1 MRGVVIHAQAHLA
14 VRAEAR
20 AQAAAGA
27 GITGGRRGPTVRQG
41 QGQTAWRARLE
52 TAGVG
57 IAVRT
62 SDDQD
67 GPPEPGRPH
76 NRRAFPPP
84 PSNAGVVRQG
94 TGRDAGPAL
103 AALG

>member
-1 MRGVVIHAQAHLA
+1 MRGVVIHAQAHLAGAARLAPRLLAKGFLDGAERWGLDPPGIPCVGPATAHLA

-57 IAVRT
+57 IAART
-62 SDDQD
+62 SDD
-67 GPPEPGRPH
+67 
-76 NRRAFPPP
+76 
-84 PSNAGVVRQG
+84 
-94 TGRDAGPAL
+94 
-103 AALG
+103 